1 MAFLLEQ
8 AAQRL
13 VVIEFAVEDDPHRA
27 VLVRYRLV
35 AGRNVDDAEPPIPQP
50 NPSSHIKSVAVWSP
64 MGEHV
69 RHPLERGLLDGGVWI
84 VNATDSAHI
93 THRQRVG
100 TASPNGC
107 RGTDG
112 KRPCRDPSAAGRG
125 RLQSRTSKPSRS
137 AEAFRERQRQFR
149 PGRRGLTAESYG
161 GSAAA
166 PRRPSW
172 WGIQGSMLPLF
183 SGFVLCW

>member
-1 MAFLLEQ
+1 MFGGKEVLARQKASNPSEHRFPSE
-8 AAQRL
+8 AIRKRK
-13 VVIEFAVEDDPHRA
+13 VVYDRFDVEGRPPVEDQCFQLGGKRDLPSNFVIVERFH
-27 VLVRYRLV
+27 
-35 AGRNVDDAEPPIPQP
+35 PQ
-50 NPSSHIKSVAVWSP
+50 SVAREEQTLVP
-64 MGEHV
+64 LIPERECEHPDHFSEEV
-69 RHPLERGLLDGGVWI
+69 V
-84 VNATDSAHI
+84 AAHI

-161 GSAAA
+161 GHAGA
-166 PRRPSW
+166 PRRPF
-172 WGIQGSMLPLF
+172 G
-183 SGFVLCW
+183 